1 MRDDESLV
9 FVKCDDLATID
20 DRIMN
25 AEPDFTLES
34 ESEPEAKKRCVSANI

>member
-20 DRIMN
+20 DHIMD
-25 AEPDFTLES
+25 AEPDFTH
-34 ESEPEAKKRCVSANI
+34 ESEPKAKKRCVSANI